1 MVVVLEPSA
10 FGARAFDAITQTFTW
25 DVHDERDR
33 VLTLSLPF
41 REWSKDAIRVLEGL
55 GPPEEIR
62 WRVLV
67 RLALRDE
74 LLTTEPISIL
84 RPEDQQ
90 SPVFQLSFDAL
101 PQQPTPNRA
110 PSAVLPEE
118 DEELPEEGVSD
129 DDFVVPSRSYL
140 YAIVTE
146 LNRRLQAIAETG
158 CQSGLHEHRE
168 WLEKSRREVSDSGL
182 TCLAGAL
189 KSLSESSSPGAGVL
203 LRIRFLT
210 HLHSQASVHVV

>member
-1 MVVVLEPSA
+1 MVVVLESSA
-10 FGARAFDAITQTFTW
+10 FGSRVFDSITQTFSW

-41 REWSKDAIRVLEGL
+41 REWSKDAIRVLDGL
-55 GPPEEIR
+55 RPPEEIR

-67 RLALRDE
+67 RLALRDD
-74 LLTTEPISIL
+74 LLTVEPISIL
-84 RPEDQQ
+84 RPNDQQ
-90 SPVFQLSFDAL
+90 IPVFQLSFDAL
-101 PQQPTPNRA
+101 PQQATPNRA
-110 PSAVLPEE
+110 PSVLLPEE

-140 YAIVTE
+140 YGIVTE

-168 WLEKSRREVSDSGL
+168 WFEKSPRSVRLGPDLSCRSIESYSQDLHPLLASCSEFGFLLISNSQGSG
-182 TCLAGAL
+182 
-189 KSLSESSSPGAGVL
+189 
-203 LRIRFLT
+203 
-210 HLHSQASVHVV
+210 HVV